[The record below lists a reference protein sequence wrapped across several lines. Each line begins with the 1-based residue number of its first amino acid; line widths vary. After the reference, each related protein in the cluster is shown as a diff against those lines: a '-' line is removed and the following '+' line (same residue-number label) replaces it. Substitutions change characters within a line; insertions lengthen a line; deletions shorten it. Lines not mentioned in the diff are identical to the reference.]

1 MYASVCH
8 QPLTQFFSSVH
19 WKNIDQA
26 QHRKEIFTWTMPLFS
41 ILSSSWW
48 SIDSRSSQFSTIHH
62 QLKCECLIDCC
73 ELPFDVRCLCCVIV
87 SNRFHSYFTYFS
99 TISTLL
105 WWIDVHLIKMH
116 ASPPSI
122 QPSVAHS
129 FNIPTTPPL
138 STSSNC
144 SRSNNETR
152 ESLGKA

>member
-8 QPLTQFFSSVH
+8 QPLTQFLRVFIEKISIRL
-19 WKNIDQA
+19 NIE
-26 QHRKEIFTWTMPLFS
+26 KKIFTWTMPLFS

-73 ELPFDVRCLCCVIV
+73 ELLFDVHCLCCVIV
-87 SNRFHSYFTYFS
+87 SNRFHSYLTYFS

-116 ASPPSI
+116 ASPPSSSP
-122 QPSVAHS
+122 QSEAHS
-129 FNIPTTPPL
+129 TFRPRRRSQHHQIALEPTMKPE
-138 STSSNC
+138 
-144 SRSNNETR
+144 SR
-152 ESLGKA
+152 